1 MKYECDMIR
10 DLMPL
15 CADGI
20 ASETSEKTLQAHLA
34 ECKACAAEWKNVKD
48 GNAAFPETEVPEET
62 RQYAKTAKR
71 VKKKNFRR
79 LIAAALCTV
88 LVLGIGSL
96 LYTMGIYGGRF
107 SPEKT
112 AIRLM
117 KLNQVADEFEPLYT
131 DSPSLRKEKF
141 CFLKYN
147 DPDSGKPSII
157 AVDVFGFGPLW
168 FAATVFG
175 DMEIPTEK
183 GVFAVTEPLQFPYQV
198 GYYFY
203 VTDPAVQEIRM
214 TYRDKVYSVLP
225 KNCQGGICPVYLEH
239 YRYQSVSGD
248 ISCAAYDADG
258 NVLYTMQDQ
267 TWVHA

>member
-20 ASETSEKTLQAHLA
+20 ASDASGKALQAHLD
-34 ECKACAAEWKNVKD
+34 ECSECAAEWESLRDGKN
-48 GNAAFPETEVPEET
+48 AFPETEVPEES
-62 RQYAKTAKR
+62 RQFAKTARR
-71 VKKKNFRR
+71 VKKKNLRR
-79 LIAAALCTV
+79 LIAVALCTV
-88 LVLGIGSL
+88 LAVGIGAL
-96 LYTMGIYGGRF
+96 WYAMGICGGRF
-107 SPEKT
+107 SPET
-112 AIRLM
+112 TSIRLM
-117 KLNQVADEFEPLYT
+117 KLCQVADEFEPLYT
-131 DSPSLRKEKF
+131 DSPTLRKEKV
-141 CFLKYN
+141 CFLKYK
-147 DPDSGKPSII
+147 DADTGSPAVI
-157 AVDVFGFGPLW
+157 AVDAFGFGPLW
-168 FAATVFG
+168 FASTIYGDTV
-175 DMEIPTEK
+175 IPSEK
-183 GVFAVTEPLQFPYQV
+183 GVFSITEPLQFPYQV

-214 TYRDKVYSVLP
+214 TYHDKVYSVLP